1 VMAKQNESQPAKVR
15 LDRWLWAAR
24 FFKTRRLSVEAIK
37 GGKVEVDGVPAK
49 PARDVSPGQRVKV
62 RKGAFTF
69 EVVVRDVANQR
80 GPAKVAEQL
89 YEETPESVAA
99 REKVRE
105 QQRMNAAFVP
115 RPDHRPDKRSRRE
128 LARVK
133 RGGGT

>member
-1 VMAKQNESQPAKVR
+1 MGHRDDQPTAKVR

-24 FFKTRRLSVEAIK
+24 FFKTRRLAVEAIK
-37 GGKVEVDGVPAK
+37 GGKVEVDGVNAK
-49 PARDVSPGQRVKV
+49 PAREVGAGNRVRV
-62 RKGAFTF
+62 RKGAITF

-80 GPAKVAEQL
+80 GPAKVAQQL

-115 RPDHRPDKRSRRE
+115 RPDHRPDKRSRRQ

-133 RGGGT
+133 RGGGE